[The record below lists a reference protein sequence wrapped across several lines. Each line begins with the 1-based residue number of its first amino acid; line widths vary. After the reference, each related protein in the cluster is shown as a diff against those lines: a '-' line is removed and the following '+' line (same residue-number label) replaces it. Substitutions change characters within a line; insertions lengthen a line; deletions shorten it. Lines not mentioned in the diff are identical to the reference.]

1 MEESWVKLF
10 EEQTRF
16 YNEVFLPRQLCL
28 WLPHHCQTWLRL
40 SLVGGLIYFGT
51 SLLCLDFWRRY
62 FSQGS
67 KFISKQVLL
76 SHIYFSMKS
85 IPVFTLMMTGF
96 EYMVLKGWTKCFPKI
111 SDVGL
116 VAYFCYI
123 ILYLVVVEIG
133 IYWVHRAMHGVKPI
147 YKYIHAA
154 HHLYVKET
162 TISPFA
168 GAAAHP
174 LDEMLMASPHGI
186 AILVVPCHFSTF
198 LVIFLVE
205 AIWGIIIH
213 DRSQGLGW
221 PFLSA
226 PYHTI
231 HHTSQHRNFGNF
243 TIWMDQLF
251 GTISHPKSYLHHVQN

>member
-1 MEESWVKLF
+1 M
-10 EEQTRF
+10 
-16 YNEVFLPRQLCL
+16 
-28 WLPHHCQTWLRL
+28 
-40 SLVGGLIYFGT
+40 
-51 SLLCLDFWRRY
+51 
-62 FSQGS
+62 
-67 KFISKQVLL
+67 L

-85 IPVFTLMMTGF
+85 IPVFSLMVTGF

-154 HHLYVKET
+154 HHSYVKET

-168 GAAAHP
+168 
-174 LDEMLMASPHGI
+174 
-186 AILVVPCHFSTF
+186 
-198 LVIFLVE
+198 VE